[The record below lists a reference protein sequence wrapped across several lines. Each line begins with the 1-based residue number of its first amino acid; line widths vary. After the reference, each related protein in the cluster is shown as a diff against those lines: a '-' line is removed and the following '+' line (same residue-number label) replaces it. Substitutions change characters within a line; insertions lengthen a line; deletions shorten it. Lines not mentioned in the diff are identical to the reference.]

1 MLLTLISML
10 GGGLMRML
18 PELVGFL
25 NKKAD
30 NSHELAML
38 DKQIALEQ
46 TKSEMRRQEIT
57 TQGEA
62 DMNLAE
68 MNALSEALRGQ
79 MQVTNN
85 WFIDGLNFAVRPM
98 TTYYLLAM
106 YGLVKLAMYQMAVLH
121 GVSGWE
127 AIIKL
132 YDEEDR
138 AILSGVLAFW
148 FVSRSLDRN
157 KGLVK

>member
-1 MLLTLISML
+1 MILSLLSLL
-10 GGGLMRML
+10 GGGLMRLL
-18 PELVGFL
+18 PEVFTLL

-30 NSHELAML
+30 NNHELAML

-46 TKSEMRRQEIT
+46 TKSAMRQQEIM
-57 TQGEA
+57 TQGQA

-85 WFIDGLNFAVRPM
+85 WFIDGLNFAVRPV
-98 TTYYLLAM
+98 TTFYLLTL
-106 YGLVKLAMYQMAVLH
+106 YGLAKLAMYQVAVLS

-127 AIIKL
+127 AILKV

-138 AILSGVLAFW
+138 AILGSILGFW
-148 FVSRSLDRN
+148 FVNRSLSKE
-157 KGLVK
+157 KGIR